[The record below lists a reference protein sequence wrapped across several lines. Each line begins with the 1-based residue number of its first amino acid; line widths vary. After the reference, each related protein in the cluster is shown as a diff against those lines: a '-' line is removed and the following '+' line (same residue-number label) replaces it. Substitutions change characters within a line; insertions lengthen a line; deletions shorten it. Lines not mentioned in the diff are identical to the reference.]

1 MVVAPGRGR
10 GADEDRIDEQRR
22 GHLLKPQ
29 PGMADGAGDD
39 VGGHRQREAEAE
51 HAAEDHQ
58 RELEPVEPA
67 PFEVTLAL
75 HQQFVGDGHHYPR
88 RPGESRDPYPQLRVV
103 KASWRLS
110 CPKLRRGVWVPAFAG
125 TTRRQRY
132 AA

>member
-1 MVVAPGRGR
+1 
-10 GADEDRIDEQRR
+10 
-22 GHLLKPQ
+22 
-29 PGMADGAGDD
+29 MADGAGDD

-51 HAAEDHQ
+51 HAAEDQ
-58 RELEPVEPA
+58 RRGPEPVEPA

-110 CPKLRRGVWVPAFAG
+110 CPNSAAAYGSRLSPGRRGGNG
-125 TTRRQRY
+125 TRPS
-132 AA
+132 